1 MKRKLLD
8 LRFHR
13 LIVQLA
19 AHLLSYRKLIHQ
31 TVPFRNQEMACWCRY
46 YAGAK
51 LAPCLA
57 PPSSHLRQNQPNLLV
72 SGKQPAKTDSVWL
85 DWVGGAAGGEN
96 VLGLWTGLLSP
107 HPPHTHE
114 EGKAR
119 GGGPAHR
126 YKDPP
131 KQPYLTSCSSELNQ

>member
-8 LRFHR
+8 LRFHQ

-19 AHLLSYRKLIHQ
+19 AHLLSYGKLIHQ
-31 TVPFRNQEMACWCRY
+31 TVPFRNQGWR
-46 YAGAK
+46 AGAATMPA
-51 LAPCLA
+51 LN
-57 PPSSHLRQNQPNLLV
+57 SRLV
-72 SGKQPAKTDSVWL
+72 WRHPVPIFAKTNQICSFLENNPRKRIPSGW
-85 DWVGGAAGGEN
+85 DWVGGAAN